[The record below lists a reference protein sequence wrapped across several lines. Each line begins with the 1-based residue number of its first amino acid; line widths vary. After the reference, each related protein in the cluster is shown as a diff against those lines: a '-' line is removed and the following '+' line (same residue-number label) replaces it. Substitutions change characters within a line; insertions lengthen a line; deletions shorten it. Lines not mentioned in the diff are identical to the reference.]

1 VISTFGPTSAVRAA
15 VRAALRGTARFGA
28 LAFAVAVLILGPAP
42 PSGAAGTPSGVW
54 VYLRGG
60 EVPTADERLVEVL
73 AVGDVMTGRGLA
85 ERPDLFSHVAGAL
98 RAADL
103 AIGNLEGAVVSGPQ
117 AGGPETGE
125 SLAGESLAGE
135 PSAGE
140 SPTGASP
147 AVRTPAAEPLTLLL
161 PLETPA
167 ALAEAGFDLL
177 GLANNHALDAGPAGL
192 AESRLRLR
200 AAGLEPVEATR
211 AVVREIDGLTVA
223 TLAWND
229 LGASD
234 REALLAAV
242 SEARAAADIVL
253 VLVHWGQE
261 YQRHPVLPQREL
273 AGELL
278 EAGADAVLGSHPHVV
293 QDLQLV
299 QARQTE
305 GRPRLVAYSLGN
317 FAFDQGW
324 DDTAQGLALRL
335 LFDAEGLRAAQ
346 ALPVWTAPRPR
357 WMNPESAAALLDR
370 ILPPE
375 RLGFACSAEACAPVE
390 VPDDT
395 RSGIFGSGAID
406 LTGDGVP
413 EIVRRQGEAVEVLQG
428 EHSVWRSPPEW
439 MIRDLALGDPNQDGR
454 FEALLAIDKAEG
466 TSQPFVVGYRGG
478 SYHDLWGG
486 SPVHAPILEVELG
499 DLDGD
504 GLQEL
509 AAIEAA
515 PDGSA
520 RYLTVWRWHG
530 WGFSLVW
537 RSPAGEYHDLVL
549 LPAANDRPAR
559 MSVAAR

>member
-1 VISTFGPTSAVRAA
+1 
-15 VRAALRGTARFGA
+15 
-28 LAFAVAVLILGPAP
+28 
-42 PSGAAGTPSGVW
+42 
-54 VYLRGG
+54 LRGG
-60 EVPTADERLVEVL
+60 EPPTANERLVEVL

-85 ERPDLFSHVAGAL
+85 GRPDLFAHVSGEL
-98 RAADL
+98 QAADL
-103 AIGNLEGAVVSGPQ
+103 TIGNLEGAVASE
-117 AGGPETGE
+117 ALGE
-125 SLAGESLAGE
+125 SAAGE
-135 PSAGE
+135 PTVGALVPSEPPQGE
-140 SPTGASP
+140 SRVVGPQS
-147 AVRTPAAEPLTLLL
+147 VEPLLLLL
-161 PLETPA
+161 PPETPA
-167 ALAEAGFDLL
+167 MLAEAGFDLL

-192 AESRLRLR
+192 AETRLRLR
-200 AAGLEPVEATR
+200 AARLEPVEATR
-211 AVVREIDGLTVA
+211 PVVREIGGLTLA
-223 TLAWND
+223 ALAWND
-229 LGASD
+229 LGAPN
-234 REALLAAV
+234 RAALLAAV

-261 YQRHPVLPQREL
+261 YQRHPALPQREL
-273 AGELL
+273 AGELFG
-278 EAGADAVLGSHPHVV
+278 AGADVVLGSHPHVV

-299 QARQTE
+299 EPRQTE

-335 LFDAEGLRAAQ
+335 LLDAEGLRAAQ
-346 ALPVWTAPRPR
+346 ALPLWTAPRPR
-357 WMNPESAAALLDR
+357 WMNPESAALLAR

-375 RLGFACSAEACAPVE
+375 RLGFACSADTCEAVE
-390 VPDDT
+390 VLDET

-413 EIVRRQGEAVEVLQG
+413 EIIRRQGEAVEVLQRG
-428 EHSVWRSPPEW
+428 QSVWHTPPEW
-439 MIRDLALGDPNQDGR
+439 KIRDLALGDPNQDGR
-454 FEALLAIDKAEG
+454 FEALLAVDKAEG

-478 SYHDLWGG
+478 TYHDLWGG

-504 GLQEL
+504 GLEEL

-537 RSPAGEYHDLVL
+537 RSPPGDYRDLLL
-549 LPAANDRPAR
+549 LPPEGGQPAR
-559 MSVAAR
+559 LSVSAP